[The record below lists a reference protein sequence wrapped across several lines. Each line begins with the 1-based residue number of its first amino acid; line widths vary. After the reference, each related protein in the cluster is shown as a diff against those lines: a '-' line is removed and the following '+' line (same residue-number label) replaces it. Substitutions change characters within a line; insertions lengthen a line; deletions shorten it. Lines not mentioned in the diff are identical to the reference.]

1 MKLKILSAV
10 SVATTL
16 AGIVSVQADTT
27 TEQTDF
33 LTQNGEKLD
42 ALSVFDIS
50 KAKVIYP
57 DGTIGTEQ
65 YPVKKEITNENGKTE
80 TVVYMVR
87 NIQYPDGRT
96 GTTADKEF
104 LDKGLTA
111 FHTRKYHKDKVTL
124 TTNTSLTEFTTGYAG
139 PNRYTV
145 YFEEIVTENRYEF
158 TGKDG
163 SIYHL
168 KVQELSP
175 MKNRTYK
182 ITNGE
187 NKVHSD
193 STETSQY
200 KQGEKAH
207 LINLPQDNYSY
218 LLHQGKQIGYLPL
231 IGFDKDGVT
240 GGVTFEVHKIKDGI
254 QQNVNLVGMDG
265 EEASTNEILAF
276 ESNGEPWYRYLSYNE
291 LTYPDNIQKLGLDI
305 SIPGSHTFYNKNINR
320 QDWVTGSIYGKNIF
334 GPIYT
339 HISKLGGQDS
349 YIAGVSQNVSTFN
362 VTISANGS
370 QQAVIAFIDEIKP
383 SRLIVS
389 HIDADTGEK
398 LADDETT
405 NYNVGIKYKTDKKE
419 FYRYV
424 LVSEPDNKNG
434 TIVETDTHVI
444 YKYRKITEENAHEL
458 RIHHIS
464 WDDFSKPATE
474 KVDLVD
480 YELKT
485 YPDIPESTIQIMF
498 KQIPPTISYKKEGDQ
513 WYKVTKTW
521 KIASS
526 NLHDKNNKV
535 VIRRLSPLGT
545 DITVSQLT
553 PDSDYYLYYMKD
565 TETLEKVDKVVG
577 SLRVR
582 HFKERDKSK
591 LLDDV
596 VTEELEVDS
605 DYSTNP
611 HTFEPKTILE
621 EKDGNIIERT
631 IRYQLVR
638 TPDNA
643 TGKIIHGET
652 VVDYYY
658 DEMVEERKFPKPI
671 LPTKPT
677 EPSRPN
683 EPIEPSQPTSPN
695 EPTGPQIEPLRP
707 AEPTSP
713 TEPVNRSEKPMEP
726 TIPIEPKAPSVT
738 PIVPT
743 APDKPVTP
751 DEPTKPNAPTPPIGE
766 PTQPNRPS
774 DPIKPVEPLEPD
786 EPKKPNEPTGP
797 QIEPLKP
804 TEPILPKEPL
814 NQNEKPIEP
823 LKPTEPMAPNT
834 TPVLPQDPK
843 EPLKPDEP
851 NKPNTPKQPAEPTR
865 PPKPNNPV
873 KPSEPTQPTQPGE
886 PIKPSEPV
894 GPKLNAPKPKEPT
907 PPTELLNITEKPS
920 GPTKPTEPIAPS
932 IKPIIPPK
940 PQEPNKPGAI
950 TPPHPPISPNP
961 LTPPIRSIFDKPSQ
975 PIEPNRPGQPT
986 QPVEPMK
993 PDEPMV
999 PTKPN
1004 QPFEPAKPSIEPT
1017 KPIEPSKPTEPN
1029 KPTEPKNP
1037 IPPVK
1042 PVRNTM
1048 TSHKDPKGNHILPPE
1063 DGEHPKRDISGYE
1076 FVETKK
1082 DNDGNIIHIYK
1093 KKLKTSYKDI
1103 NGKELSPSEDGE
1115 HPKRDIS
1122 GYEFVETKKDNDG
1135 NITHIYKKKLKTSY
1149 KDINGKELSPSEDGE
1164 HPKRDI
1170 SGYEFVETKT
1180 DNDGNIIHIYKKKV
1194 KELPQTGD
1202 ISVIGLSVLTGLA
1215 GFFTSKRKKQ

>member
-16 AGIVSVQADTT
+16 AGIVSVHAETA
-27 TEQTDF
+27 EQTDF

-111 FHTRKYHKDKVTL
+111 FHKRQYHLKNRTL
-124 TTNTSLTEFTTGYAG
+124 KTNASLTEFISTESRADL
-139 PNRYTV
+139 YTV
-145 YFEEIVTENRYEF
+145 YFEEILTENRYEF

-168 KVQELSP
+168 KVKELSP
-175 MKNRTYK
+175 MKHKTYYL
-182 ITNGE
+182 TNGE

-193 STETSQY
+193 ATHSLQY
-200 KQGEKAH
+200 KQGDKAH
-207 LINLPQDNYSY
+207 LINLPQDEYSY
-218 LLHQGKQIGYLPL
+218 LSHQRKNMGYMPL

-254 QQNVNLVGMDG
+254 QKKVNLIGMDG
-265 EEASTNEILAF
+265 EEAGNGELVAF

-291 LTYPDNIQKLGLDI
+291 LPYKKNIEELEFIPDKIRHRI
-305 SIPGSHTFYNKNINR
+305 NKNLNPK
-320 QDWVTGSIYGKNIF
+320 DWTTGAIYGKSVF

-339 HISKLGGQDS
+339 HMSTRGGIDS
-349 YIAGVSQNVSTFN
+349 YIAGISQNVSEFN
-362 VTISANGS
+362 VTISSNGS

-444 YKYRKITEENAHEL
+444 YKYRKIKENAHEL

-474 KVDLVD
+474 KADLIN

-485 YPDIPESTIQIMF
+485 YPDSPDSTIQIGF
-498 KQIPPTISYKKEGDQ
+498 KQIPPTISYKKEGDH

-521 KIASS
+521 KIAST
-526 NLHDKNNKV
+526 NLHDQNNKV
-535 VIRRLSPLGT
+535 VLRRLSPLGN

-611 HTFEPKTILE
+611 HTFEPKTILD

-643 TGKIIHGET
+643 NGKIIHGET

-658 DEMVEERKFPKPI
+658 DEIVEERKFPKPL

-677 EPSRPN
+677 EPSPPN

-707 AEPTSP
+707 TEPTSP

-726 TIPIEPKAPSVT
+726 TIPIEPKTPRVT

-766 PTQPNRPS
+766 PTQPNRPN
-774 DPIKPVEPLEPD
+774 DPIKPSEPLKPD

-797 QIEPLKP
+797 QIEPLRP

-814 NQNEKPIEP
+814 NQIEKPIEP
-823 LKPTEPMAPNT
+823 IKPTEPMTPNT
-834 TPVLPQDPK
+834 TPVAPKDPK

-851 NKPNTPKQPAEPTR
+851 NKPNTPKKPAEPTR

-873 KPSEPTQPTQPGE
+873 KPTEPTQPGE
-886 PIKPSEPV
+886 PIKPS
-894 GPKLNAPKPKEPT
+894 
-907 PPTELLNITEKPS
+907 
-920 GPTKPTEPIAPS
+920 
-932 IKPIIPPK
+932 
-940 PQEPNKPGAI
+940 
-950 TPPHPPISPNP
+950 
-961 LTPPIRSIFDKPSQ
+961 PIRSIFDKPSQ
-975 PIEPNRPGQPT
+975 PIVPNRPGQQT

-993 PDEPMV
+993 PGEPMV

-1017 KPIEPSKPTEPN
+1017 EPTRPTEPN

-1063 DGEHPKRDISGYE
+1063 DGEHPKR
-1076 FVETKK
+1076 
-1082 DNDGNIIHIYK
+1082 NI
-1093 KKLKTSYKDI
+1093 
-1103 NGKELSPSEDGE
+1103 P
-1115 HPKRDIS
+1115 

-1170 SGYEFVETKT
+1170 PGYEFVETTK
-1180 DNDGNIIHIYKKKV
+1180 DNDGNIIHIYNKKV